1 MNILVSDDHQLI
13 LDGIGT
19 YIKKCY
25 PESEI
30 AFAKTKSA
38 LIAELNTVRYDVL
51 LQDIRLGNDDAREFI
66 KDIFRIQ
73 PEIKVIIVSTLFD
86 TTTVKTLLNQGAHGY
101 VIKVDGLDEIHQ
113 AIEAVLNGTT
123 YLSSALQ
130 KQLIDSSL
138 TTQTTHQG
146 KVMLTEREK
155 EVLKAILDEKSTKAI
170 AESLFI
176 SEKTVEGYRAN
187 LFVKFDV
194 KNVAGLVKK
203 AILQGFMD

>member
-1 MNILVSDDHQLI
+1 MNILISDDHQLI

-19 YIKKCY
+19 YIKTCY
-25 PESEI
+25 PSSEI

-38 LIAELNTVRYDVL
+38 LIAALNNVQYDVL
-51 LQDIRLGNDDAREFI
+51 LQDIRLGNDDAREFM

-73 PEIKVIIVSTLFD
+73 PDIKVIVVSTLFD
-86 TTTVKTLLNQGAHGY
+86 TVTVKTLLNQGAHGY
-101 VIKVDGLDEIHQ
+101 VIKVDGLEEIHQ
-113 AIEAVLNGTT
+113 AIEAVLNGET
-123 YLSSALQ
+123 YLSAALQ
-130 KQLIDSSL
+130 KQLIDTSLSSQAVGEVNL
-138 TTQTTHQG
+138 TA
-146 KVMLTEREK
+146 REQ

-203 AILQGFMD
+203 AIIQGFMD

>member
-1 MNILVSDDHQLI
+1 MNILISDDHQLI

-19 YIKKCY
+19 YINTCY
-25 PESEI
+25 PTSEI

-38 LIAELNTVRYDVL
+38 LIAALNTVQYDVL

-73 PEIKVIIVSTLFD
+73 PNIKVIIVSTLFD

-101 VIKVDGLDEIHQ
+101 VIKVDGLEEIHQ
-113 AIEAVLNGTT
+113 AIEAVLAGET
-123 YLSSALQ
+123 YLSAALQ

-138 TTQTTHQG
+138 SAQGSG
-146 KVMLTEREK
+146 KVELTAREK
-155 EVLKAILDEKSTKAI
+155 EVLKAILDEKSTKVI

-187 LFVKFDV
+187 LFVKFNV

-203 AILQGFMD
+203 AIIQGFMD

>member
-19 YIKKCY
+19 YIKTCY
-25 PESEI
+25 PSSEVT
-30 AFAKTKSA
+30 FAKTKSA
-38 LIAELNTVRYDVL
+38 LIAALNTVKYDVL

-73 PEIKVIIVSTLFD
+73 PTIKVIIVSTLFD
-86 TTTVKTLLNQGAHGY
+86 ATTVKTLLNQGAHGY
-101 VIKVDGLDEIHQ
+101 VIKVDGLEEIHQ
-113 AIEAVLNGTT
+113 AIEAVLSGEI

-138 TTQTTHQG
+138 SPESTSG
-146 KVMLTEREK
+146 KVNLTAREH
-155 EVLKAILDEKSTKAI
+155 EVLKAILDEKSTKVI

-203 AILQGFMD
+203 AIIQGFMD

>member
-1 MNILVSDDHQLI
+1 MNILISDDHQLI

-19 YIKKCY
+19 YIKTCY
-25 PESEI
+25 PTSEI

-38 LIAELNTVRYDVL
+38 LIAALNTTSYDVL
-51 LQDIRLGNDDAREFI
+51 LQDIRLGNDDAREFM

-73 PEIKVIIVSTLFD
+73 PTIKVIIVSTLFD
-86 TTTVKTLLNQGAHGY
+86 TTTVKTLLNQGVHGY
-101 VIKVDGLDEIHQ
+101 VIKVDGLEEIHQ
-113 AIEAVLNGTT
+113 AMEAVVSGET
-123 YLSSALQ
+123 YLSAALQ

-138 TTQTTHQG
+138 STESASG
-146 KVMLTEREK
+146 NVILTAREQ

-203 AILQGFMD
+203 AIIQGFMD

>member
-1 MNILVSDDHQLI
+1 MNILISDDHQLI

-19 YIKKCY
+19 YIKTCY
-25 PESEI
+25 PTSSV

-38 LIAELNTVRYDVL
+38 LVAALNTVQYDVL

-73 PEIKVIIVSTLFD
+73 PNIKVIIVSTLFD

-101 VIKVDGLDEIHQ
+101 VIKVDGLEEIHQ
-113 AIEAVLNGTT
+113 AIEAVLNGET

-138 TTQTTHQG
+138 STQASG
-146 KVMLTEREK
+146 KVNLTAREQ

-203 AILQGFMD
+203 AIIQGFMD